1 MGIIYLSESHQ
12 ADLLVDRSL
21 TATMWSKRETQPVY
35 CYCTPTARFGLQKSN
50 NLNLPVARTAEKMK
64 MVCNNPFILYASQSL
79 AVPCTMIRTSVN
91 QRPR

>member
-64 MVCNNPFILYASQSL
+64 IVCNNPFILCPSQSL
-79 AVPCTMIRTSVN
+79 AVP
-91 QRPR
+91 